1 MMWEISRGALTA
13 STVQALRLEAESLSR
28 IEAPSFENGC
38 VLEPLRDD
46 APGDAWRVE
55 ESQYGGARKVAP
67 SAELCEALFETVAQ
81 LACAFLCSENVHV
94 FNEHYV
100 VKPAKCD
107 VEFGWHAD
115 GAVQLASCPTW
126 IGEEYVSCWC
136 ALDEMTEENGCLIL
150 RSGSTERTARCSP
163 GDVVIFS
170 SHCEHRSG
178 PNLSDAPRRAYYAQY
193 SRRPIGGATILRLAI
208 PCRPKSKK
216 RRLTCCLEVA
226 ARHARDLSDEQRWDQ
241 ACEAWLGLRETCWTA
256 LHDPAQ
262 HWRKVPSKY
271 RRVYAVATYNH
282 ALCMWKKD
290 PNVDRAE
297 ALVNILDLG
306 LMMDDGTHR
315 ASLLALVENFE
326 QKRQFSGPSAVEIVP
341 PRRGMTR
348 PLTGTV
354 CLALLESLPC
364 VPCF

>member
-1 MMWEISRGALTA
+1 MWEIVRGALTV

-46 APGDAWRVE
+46 APGDAWRFE
-55 ESQYGGARKVAP
+55 ESQYSSARKVAP

-81 LACAFLCSENVHV
+81 LACAFLCSEKVYV

-100 VKPAKCD
+100 VKPAKCE

-115 GAVQLASCPTW
+115 GAVQLASCPSW

-150 RSGSTERTARCSP
+150 RSGSREQIARCSP
-163 GDVVIFS
+163 GDVVLFS

-178 PNLSDAPRRAYYAQY
+178 PNLSAAPRRAYYAQY
-193 SRRPIGGATILRLAI
+193 SRRPIGGHTILRLAI
-208 PCRPKSKK
+208 PCRPKSAKK
-216 RRLTCCLEVA
+216 RRVTNCLEA
-226 ARHARDLSDEQRWDQ
+226 AVLRARDLSSEQRWDK
-241 ACEAWLGLRETCWTA
+241 ACEAWLGLREICWAA

-262 HWRKVPSKY
+262 HWRKVPSEY

-282 ALCMWKKD
+282 VSCMWKRD
-290 PNVDRAE
+290 QNVDRAE
-297 ALVNILDLG
+297 ALVNVLDLG
-306 LMMDDGTHR
+306 LMIDDGTHR
-315 ASLLALVENFE
+315 ASLLALVEELE
-326 QKRQFSGPSAVEIVP
+326 QMRRFSGPSATEAIP
-341 PRRGMTR
+341 PRRRVTR
-348 PLTGTV
+348 PLTGTT
-354 CLALLESLPC
+354 CLALLETPPC
-364 VPCF
+364 VLCL